1 MLSWDMSRIVEYYH
15 TRVGNCPVQD
25 FLDTLDPKEA
35 QKVLWVFRLIERLD
49 RVPITYLKKL
59 VGTEEIWECRISAQ
73 RGIYRVFGFFIRG
86 NRLIL
91 THGYSKKR
99 QRTDP
104 REIRKAERYRQDY
117 LDRHKE

>member
-1 MLSWDMSRIVEYYH
+1 MSRIVEYYH

-86 NRLIL
+86 SRLIL
-91 THGYSKKR
+91 THGYTKKR